1 MMDVCVFRD
10 RWYHRAADRLPF
22 RIGPLWRS
30 RRLRAAVRRVD
41 QAGGGI
47 LRIAAGAYTLGSALQ
62 SSERVIIR
70 EHLPAPAPEPA
81 P

>member
-47 LRIAAGAYTLGSALQ
+47 LRIAAGAYTLGSALP
-62 SSERVIIR
+62 SSENTQVSVASGNGSCRAHR
-70 EHLPAPAPEPA
+70 
-81 P
+81 